1 MVYNISYFNNTMMS
15 TGFILDYLLEHIT
28 RNEMASSIGRD
39 LYFIVGLGGGVDGSD
54 MWTYFSLIV
63 I

>member
-54 MWTYFSLIV
+54 L
-63 I
+63 